1 MPKGSQ
7 NGSQNL
13 FKSVK
18 IPEKRHAKNDAR
30 ILCKNKCRN
39 ELQRYQKWAPGGKE
53 DKPPR
58 LALLASFL
66 ACLFSGLFGVFHGF
80 GLPFGLP
87 FGIIFHIF
95 GMPFSSL
102 DFASIPSRFLIVFY
116 LSETT
121 FFTIKQVVL
130 SVSAFFGNI

>member
-1 MPKGSQ
+1 MSPPYLPAKSPPTK
-7 NGSQNL
+7 NL
-13 FKSVK
+13 DFGTFL
-18 IPEKRHAKNDAR
+18 D
-30 ILCKNKCRN
+30 
-39 ELQRYQKWAPGGKE
+39 
-53 DKPPR
+53 PPF
-58 LALLASFL
+58 LAYFL
-66 ACLFSGLFGVFHGF
+66 ACLFSGLFDVFHGF

-87 FGIIFHIF
+87 FGIIFHTF

-130 SVSAFFGNI
+130 GVSAFFGNI